1 MQDERKGVYF
11 SSKEKAE
18 EFMMKIRDEYEF
30 LWCFM
35 KELQMHIR
43 DICCGNCGN
52 KISVEKELDYND
64 VISFYCKTVVNSEKN
79 N

>member
-1 MQDERKGVYF
+1 
-11 SSKEKAE
+11 
-18 EFMMKIRDEYEF
+18 
-30 LWCFM
+30 M
-35 KELQMHIR
+35 KELQMYIR